1 MSEPMS
7 YTDPAG
13 KAARLSALVGALG
26 AVVALVV
33 GAIQSG
39 GWPEVEAVTA
49 AIMAL
54 VVAGGGVWADL
65 QARKRAIAPAT
76 LVEAA
81 ADPTGPTMAPVL
93 TPHLQHL
100 VAEAKEARA

>member
-54 VVAGGGVWADL
+54 VVAAGGVWADV
-65 QARKRAIAPAT
+65 QARKRTIAPAT
-76 LVEAA
+76 LVEATSPQTA
-81 ADPTGPTMAPVL
+81 GALGAL
-93 TPHLQHL
+93 R
-100 VAEAKEARA
+100 AEALEARA